1 VALSACGNNNDT
13 ISDSEAA
20 TENDYLTEET
30 EAAQEITK
38 VDIGQSIESDNF
50 KMVIESMKILDKYSY
65 STNDA
70 SSFYLNREGYKLLMV
85 QGSMENTGNAAIN
98 VSSFYTTAVVN
109 GNNEFDNDDVQM
121 CFERDNSS
129 EIDPYTEQTFD
140 IYINI
145 PKKLADQFET
155 ATFTLGFNGDMS
167 PLTVT
172 TSSDGQKTVDADNW
186 FSITQ
191 TQADNLV
198 DTFGISISLP
208 ENPNWIKN
216 TEYNLIDKNN
226 LKITYYDAIAEADC
240 TVFVAN
246 NESLTLP
253 EIEYDESLNES
264 WEGETTDNQNIL
276 VTVKHGKDASTVL
289 ATWEYNTYKFAIIGE
304 DEDSSESIPK
314 VALNIIYNLE

>member
-1 VALSACGNNNDT
+1 V
-13 ISDSEAA
+13 IDSGSEEA
-20 TENDYLTEET
+20 TESIISGTEEL
-30 EAAQEITK
+30 
-38 VDIGQSIESDNF
+38 NF
-50 KMVIESMKILDKYSY
+50 QDH
-65 STNDA
+65 
-70 SSFYLNREGYKLLMV
+70 
-85 QGSMENTGNAAIN
+85 
-98 VSSFYTTAVVN
+98 
-109 GNNEFDNDDVQM
+109 
-121 CFERDNSS
+121 
-129 EIDPYTEQTFD
+129 
-140 IYINI
+140 
-145 PKKLADQFET
+145 
-155 ATFTLGFNGDMS
+155 
-167 PLTVT
+167 
-172 TSSDGQKTVDADNW
+172 
-186 FSITQ
+186 
-191 TQADNLV
+191 NLV

-276 VTVKHGKDASTVL
+276 VTVKHGKDDSTVL

-304 DEDSSESIPK
+304 DEDSSDSIPK